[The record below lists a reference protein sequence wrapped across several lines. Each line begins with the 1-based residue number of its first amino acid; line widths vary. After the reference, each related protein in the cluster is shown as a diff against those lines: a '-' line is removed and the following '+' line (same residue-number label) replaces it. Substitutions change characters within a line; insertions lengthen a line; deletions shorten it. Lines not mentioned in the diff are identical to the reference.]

1 MRHTMPGRPDWPI
14 ASRRGSGAGR
24 TGERFL
30 ARDRAELTLDAIA
43 DAVLTL
49 DRTGRVSYLNR
60 AAEALTGW
68 SRAQADGHPVE
79 DLLRLLDPVTT
90 TPVTPKPASAAC
102 LLIRPDG
109 RQTEVEASSVPV
121 RDREEQLTGTVVV
134 LRDVGSALEV
144 ARQLFRRAHYDGLT
158 GLPNRFLLE
167 DRLREAVALSHRTR
181 RRLAILFLDVDQ
193 FKEINDALG
202 HAAGDQVLRSVA
214 TRMAGVLRK
223 SDSVSRY
230 GGDEFV
236 ALLPEID
243 RPGDA
248 DRVAGKLGRALGP
261 PHVVASGAVTVT
273 ASVGIAICPDHG
285 EDADT
290 LLAAADVAM
299 YAAKREAPGQ
309 YRFFDADLL
318 SLLPGSAAPG
328 ARLPDLVEGPAEQES

>member
-1 MRHTMPGRPDWPI
+1 MPHNMPGRPGWPI

-43 DAVLTL
+43 EAVMTV

-68 SRAQADGHPVE
+68 LRADADGHPVE
-79 DLLRLLDPVTT
+79 DLVRLLDPVTT
-90 TPVTPKPASAAC
+90 ALVTPRPASAAC

-121 RDREEQLTGTVVV
+121 RDRDGELTGTVIV

-158 GLPNRFLLE
+158 GLPNRLLLE
-167 DRLREAVALSHRTR
+167 DRLREAVALSHRSR
-181 RRLAILFLDVDQ
+181 RRLAVLFVDIDQ
-193 FKEINDALG
+193 FKPINDALG
-202 HAAGDQVLRSVA
+202 HAAGDELLRSVA
-214 TRMAGVLRK
+214 TRMTGVLRQ
-223 SDSVSRY
+223 SDTVSRY

-248 DRVAGKLGRALGP
+248 DRVARKLGQALGP
-261 PHVVASGAVTVT
+261 PHPVASRAATVT

-290 LLAAADVAM
+290 LIAAADVAM
-299 YAAKREAPGQ
+299 YAAKREAPGR

-318 SLLPGSAAPG
+318 SLLPAAAPG
-328 ARLPDLVEGPAEQES
+328 PRLPDLVEGPAPQEI